1 MEGLETPVG
10 PYTGWVLGERVGLAP
25 ILRAGMQMTERESI
39 GHPHPLPSRSCPIT
53 SQRRGLGTIMYQRA
67 VDITFIS
74 VAVPLP
80 AVRPF

>member
-39 GHPHPLPSRSCPIT
+39 GRPLVPYCPRSGPI
-53 SQRRGLGTIMYQRA
+53 IYQ
-67 VDITFIS
+67 
-74 VAVPLP
+74 
-80 AVRPF
+80 